1 MCISGLISDCLS
13 SLFVVLTV
21 SSRVEGGRDDKV
33 DNCLFDTD
41 VVVIIR
47 NQHHH
52 HHHHHHYCCPK
63 YKVKLKYI
71 WLTLGSFTGQ
81 MKMGFSFFYLII
93 EGKLVAA
100 VSACHFNFPN
110 RC

>member
-47 NQHHH
+47 NQHQHRTAGLNH
-52 HHHHHHYCCPK
+52 LFIGQANIPFS
-63 YKVKLKYI
+63 
-71 WLTLGSFTGQ
+71 SF
-81 MKMGFSFFYLII
+81 SL
-93 EGKLVAA
+93 
-100 VSACHFNFPN
+100 
-110 RC
+110 